1 MKLFWNSQNNNKSFW
16 GDYHYKNSKE
26 WIFDILSEIK
36 FSEIKGLNEVN
47 EPEPLIIVDSEVQK
61 KENFYKDFLKKYKNI
76 YLIHLGDEGGKIDKS
91 FYLSFKHVFRTF
103 YLNSFDTLLIG
114 FDKF

>member
-16 GDYHYKNSKE
+16 GDYHYKNSKK

-76 YLIHLGDEGGKIDKS
+76 LDGSK
-91 FYLSFKHVFRTF
+91 
-103 YLNSFDTLLIG
+103 LLIPE
-114 FDKF
+114 